1 MKHRIITGILIVMAL
16 LASSCDMNVPTV
28 PQSGLDPK
36 QQPDTPGNV
45 NVVSGL
51 DNQIMVTWDRV
62 WNADSYQVF
71 FVDASN
77 PASNHNTLLSHAVTT
92 NRANVQ
98 LDSYDA
104 PDIDSGRSYYFYV
117 VAYKSFNGQQLYSNQ
132 SEYVEG
138 AVSPQSKDILHH
150 GYIEDTSI
158 NLYWNVPTLFSI
170 DNANKTL
177 YGAEFELQYRN
188 LTADG
193 DSAAW
198 ETISGEGEPQDGVYL
213 FDSIDLN
220 QWPQNTT
227 LEFQILMTI
236 TPSDGSRER
245 TVISEPF
252 QVLVSNDMTPSPV
265 TNVTYTK
272 QDAIDSIIL
281 TWSVPEWTGT
291 ADLEED
297 ADISYFKIEKRV
309 AGSGDE
315 YSTLVDEISNG
326 QDRTTITSA
335 GTDADS
341 QKKFSYTDT
350 EVDPGVVY
358 EYRITNG
365 AKASNSELLY
375 AQNEEDAFVI
385 EDACLFDNP
394 GITSASGS
402 VASTDSANASISFSW
417 TSENF
422 IPEGLV
428 WKIERTTYHT
438 DKEAEVSVLDAP
450 VNEVTS
456 QNNSDPATGEEEKPV
471 DYSKSYTASIT
482 EILGCAYCNE
492 SEHKYSYR
500 PVLVREG
507 EVYPAQS
514 TEFKLTSET
523 EGVLDDEG
531 KLILKAE
538 ELIEGQ
544 LSVEPRI
551 KRHIISWIAKEN
563 DQAKYSYILDETEKE
578 FGGDESSK
586 LESVPDS
593 EGMVKYTADIK
604 VPDGLP
610 HDITIIG
617 EAGST
622 YRSVRRLDNISA
634 AGLSDEFQ
642 FTASGILDEN
652 SESRISVSWT
662 PDGLATIKDFDYQL
676 LYREVGQNVWTSK
689 TIDQTTGNYVFQNE
703 LEEGNVYDFSFA
715 VYDKTYGDVE
725 EYEHHVTLYFA
736 TVRNISATKGNKDS
750 VTVTWE
756 PVDKVSGYEVFRYEE
771 GKELDDATFV
781 GKAEKAEFTDSTAEA
796 GKKYYYAVSALK
808 DEYNSDI
815 FVNAVADTE
824 NQFGK
829 LEKGNM
835 GYVYNNNMVADFSV
849 TDSYASE
856 TTLNPYFV
864 ISFIADETNSVYK
877 LTAAN
882 DSTGFTVDVSQLTTR
897 EGNIWTNGLAEN
909 EKGYVALNTDTLEVT
924 VNADI
929 GVINTEY
936 AVTSFTI
943 QAWQNENSEN
953 TTVANTIKE
962 NHYKDLGVYDYLF
975 LVNTALSIEI
985 GNANGE
991 FSGDWWCGTS
1001 VGNNRQTYGNLEKDK
1016 VYIEN
1021 CIGTGFMDGTI
1032 SQGKIQMSGYHAYDD
1047 KFELNIDNLSL
1058 LARDDGNWTSVGYLG
1073 TDPLDRI
1080 GNDSNNRTVTA
1091 SFEKPVEIDGRS
1103 ITFKSADIVY
1113 NDVYVDAD
1121 NNNGTYDVII
1131 SGGESKTGIPKTD
1144 AKLVQN
1150 IAVGVNG

>member
-150 GYIEDTSI
+150 GYITGTEI

-177 YGAEFELQYRN
+177 YTAEFELQYRN
-188 LTADG
+188 LTTDG

-198 ETISGEGEPQDGVYL
+198 EPISGKDNPQDGVYL

-236 TPSDGSRER
+236 TPSDESRER

-252 QVLVSNDMTPSPV
+252 KILVSNDMTPSPV

-281 TWSVPEWTGT
+281 TWSVPEWTG
-291 ADLEED
+291 AVGSEED
-297 ADISYFKIEKRV
+297 VSYFKIEKRV

-326 QDRTTITSA
+326 QDRETITSA
-335 GTDADS
+335 GTDEDN

-375 AQNEEDAFVI
+375 AQNEENAFVI

-394 GITSASGS
+394 GISSASGS
-402 VASTDSANASISFSW
+402 VTSSDSANASISFSW
-417 TSENF
+417 KSENF
-422 IPEGLV
+422 IPEGLA
-428 WKIERTTYHT
+428 WKIERTIYHT
-438 DKEAEVSVLDAP
+438 DKEAEVSVLDAQ
-450 VNEVTS
+450 VDEVTS
-456 QNNSDPATGEEEKPV
+456 QNNSDPAAGEEEKPV
-471 DYSKSYTASIT
+471 DYSKSYTATIT
-482 EILGCAYCNE
+482 EILDCDYCNE

-500 PVLVREG
+500 PVLVRDG

-514 TEFKLTSET
+514 TEFKLASVT

-531 KLILKAE
+531 KLILKAV

-551 KRHIISWIAKEN
+551 RRHIISWTAKAN
-563 DQAKYSYILDETEKE
+563 GQAKYSYILDETEKSFE
-578 FGGDESSK
+578 EGSLTS
-586 LESVPDS
+586 ESVPDS

-604 VPDGLP
+604 VPDGLS

-662 PDGLATIKDFDYQL
+662 PDGLATIEDFEYQL
-676 LYREVGQNVWTSK
+676 LYREAEQDVWTSK
-689 TIDQTTGNYVFQNE
+689 TINQTTGNYVFQNE
-703 LEEGNVYDFSFA
+703 LVEGNVYDFSFA
-715 VYDKTYGDVE
+715 VYDIKYKET
-725 EYEHHVTLYFA
+725 EYYNSFETLYFA

-750 VTVTWE
+750 VTVTWDSVE
-756 PVDKVSGYEVFRYEE
+756 NVSGYEVFRYEE
-771 GKELDDATFV
+771 GKELEDATFV
-781 GKAEKAEFTDSTAEA
+781 GKVEKAEFTDTTAEA

-815 FVNAVADTE
+815 FVNAIADTE

-829 LEKGNM
+829 LEEGNM
-835 GYVYNNNMVADFSV
+835 GYVYNGNKVAGFSV

-936 AVTSFTI
+936 AVTNFTI
-943 QAWQNENSEN
+943 QAWQNVNSEN
-953 TTVANTIKE
+953 TTEANTITE

-985 GNANGE
+985 GNANE
-991 FSGDWWCGTS
+991 SFSGDWWNSDGA
-1001 VGNNRQTYGNLEKDK
+1001 GNDQQTYTGEKVTIKNATAPRGGSSEMVAGSIYLDEYMFADNLILYSE
-1016 VYIEN
+1016 
-1021 CIGTGFMDGTI
+1021 
-1032 SQGKIQMSGYHAYDD
+1032 
-1047 KFELNIDNLSL
+1047 NLSL
-1058 LARDDGNWTSVGYLG
+1058 MAVHQGFFQGGYLD
-1073 TDPLDRI
+1073 TDPLERI
-1080 GNDSNNRTVTA
+1080 GNDANNRTVTA
-1091 SFEKPVEIDGRS
+1091 SFEKPVEINGRS

-1131 SGGESKTGIPKTD
+1131 SGGESRTGIAKTD
-1144 AKLVQN
+1144 AKVVQN
-1150 IAVGVNG
+1150 IAVGVSG

>member
-1 MKHRIITGILIVMAL
+1 MKHRIITGILIFLAL

-62 WNADSYQVF
+62 WNADSYHVF

-150 GYIEDTSI
+150 GYITGTEI

-177 YGAEFELQYRN
+177 YGARFELQYRN

-309 AGSGDE
+309 AGSDE

-326 QDRTTITSA
+326 QDRETITSA
-335 GTDADS
+335 GTDADN

-350 EVDPGVVY
+350 EVEPGVVY

-402 VASTDSANASISFSW
+402 VTSTDSANASISFSW

-422 IPEGLV
+422 IPEGLD

-438 DKEAEVSVLDAP
+438 DKEAEVSVLDAL
-450 VNEVTS
+450 VTEETS
-456 QNNSDPATGEEEKPV
+456 QNNSEPAAGEEEKPV

-482 EILGCAYCNE
+482 EILGCDYCNN

-500 PVLVREG
+500 PVLVKEG

-514 TEFKLTSET
+514 KEFKLTSET
-523 EGVLDDEG
+523 ENVLDDEG
-531 KLILKAE
+531 KLILKAK

-551 KRHIISWIAKEN
+551 RRHIISWTAKANES
-563 DQAKYSYILDETEKE
+563 AIYSYILDEEEKAFE
-578 FGGDESSK
+578 EGSLSYEPVTGSD
-586 LESVPDS
+586 
-593 EGMVKYTADIK
+593 GMVKYTTEIK

-617 EAGST
+617 EAGSI

-662 PDGLATIKDFDYQL
+662 AEGLATINGRIEYLL
-676 LYREVGQNVWTSK
+676 LYREAGTDVWTEKPINPS
-689 TIDQTTGNYVFQNE
+689 TGNYVYSDNE
-703 LEEGNVYDFSFA
+703 LVEGKIYDFSFA
-715 VYDKTYGDVE
+715 VRDTEFENETE
-725 EYEHHVTLYFA
+725 EYKSPATLYFA

-750 VTVTWE
+750 VTVTWDSVE
-756 PVDKVSGYEVFRYEE
+756 NVSGYEVFRYEE
-771 GKELDDATFV
+771 GKELEDATFV
-781 GKAEKAEFTDSTAEA
+781 GKVEKAEFTDTIAEA

-829 LEKGNM
+829 LEEGNM
-835 GYVYNNNMVADFSV
+835 GYVYNGNKVAGFSV

-953 TTVANTIKE
+953 TTEVNTITE

-985 GNANGE
+985 GNANGS
-991 FSGDWWCGTS
+991 FSGDWYGGS
-1001 VGNNRQTYGNLEKDK
+1001 GMFDNNAKTYAGDNITIISCSSETWQNLWYQGRIELSNYKYG
-1016 VYIEN
+1016 YISLQS
-1021 CIGTGFMDGTI
+1021 D
-1032 SQGKIQMSGYHAYDD
+1032 Y
-1047 KFELNIDNLSL
+1047 LSL
-1058 LARDDGNWTSVGYLG
+1058 MGRNGDEAGYLG

-1080 GNDSNNRTVTA
+1080 GNDANNRIVTA
-1091 SFEKPVEIDGRS
+1091 SFEKPVEIDGHS
-1103 ITFKSADIVY
+1103 ITFKSAEIVY

-1121 NNNGTYDVII
+1121 NKNGTYDVII
-1131 SGGESKTGIPKTD
+1131 SGDESKTGIPKTD
-1144 AKLVQN
+1144 AKVVQN
-1150 IAVGVNG
+1150 IAVGVSG

>member
-150 GYIEDTSI
+150 GYITGTEI

-177 YGAEFELQYRN
+177 YTAEFELQYRN
-188 LTADG
+188 LTTDG

-198 ETISGEGEPQDGVYL
+198 EPISGKDNPQDGVYL

-252 QVLVSNDMTPSPV
+252 KILVSNDMTPSPV

-281 TWSVPEWTGT
+281 TWSVPEWTG
-291 ADLEED
+291 AVGSEED
-297 ADISYFKIEKRV
+297 VSYFKIEKRV

-326 QDRTTITSA
+326 QDRETITSA
-335 GTDADS
+335 GTDEDN

-375 AQNEEDAFVI
+375 AQNEENAFVI

-394 GITSASGS
+394 GISSASGS
-402 VASTDSANASISFSW
+402 VTSSDSANASISFSW
-417 TSENF
+417 KSENF
-422 IPEGLV
+422 IPEGLA
-428 WKIERTTYHT
+428 WKIERTIYHT
-438 DKEAEVSVLDAP
+438 DKEAEVSVLDAQ
-450 VNEVTS
+450 VDEVTS
-456 QNNSDPATGEEEKPV
+456 QNNSNPAAGEEEKPV
-471 DYSKSYTASIT
+471 DYSKSYTATIT
-482 EILGCAYCNE
+482 ETLDCDYCNE

-500 PVLVREG
+500 PVLVRDG

-514 TEFKLTSET
+514 TEFKLASVT

-544 LSVEPRI
+544 QLSVEPRI
-551 KRHIISWIAKEN
+551 RRHIISWTAKAN
-563 DQAKYSYILDETEKE
+563 GQAKYSYILDETEKE

-604 VPDGLP
+604 VPDGLS

-662 PDGLATIKDFDYQL
+662 PDGLATIKDFEYQL
-676 LYREVGQNVWTSK
+676 LYREAGQEAWTRK
-689 TIDQTTGNYVFQNE
+689 TINQTTGNYVFQNE
-703 LEEGNVYDFSFA
+703 LVEGNVYDFSFA
-715 VYDKTYGDVE
+715 VYDIKYKET
-725 EYEHHVTLYFA
+725 EYYNSFETLYFA

-750 VTVTWE
+750 VTVTWDSVE
-756 PVDKVSGYEVFRYEE
+756 NVSGYEVFRYEE
-771 GKELDDATFV
+771 GKELEDATFV
-781 GKAEKAEFTDSTAEA
+781 GKVEKAEFTDTTAEA

-829 LEKGNM
+829 LEAGNM
-835 GYVYNNNMVADFSV
+835 GYVYNNKQVADFSV

-856 TTLNPYFV
+856 TTLNPYFI

-909 EKGYVALNTDTLEVT
+909 EKGYVTLDTDTLEVT

-943 QAWQNENSEN
+943 QAWQKENSEN
-953 TTVANTIKE
+953 TTEANTITE

-975 LVNTALSIEI
+975 LVNSALSIEI
-985 GNANGE
+985 GNADSAVGY
-991 FSGDWWCGTS
+991 DWWGGGDTIL
-1001 VGNNRQTYGNLEKDK
+1001 G
-1016 VYIEN
+1016 IE
-1021 CIGTGFMDGTI
+1021 TGDSRYYQNQEGTI
-1032 SQGKIQMSGYHAYDD
+1032 SITTCHSSLGSSDMNPGSINLTEYRFGDVILQSG
-1047 KFELNIDNLSL
+1047 NLSFMAVHQDL
-1058 LARDDGNWTSVGYLG
+1058 GDGGYLDDDPLERIG
-1073 TDPLDRI
+1073 TDA
-1080 GNDSNNRTVTA
+1080 NNRTVSA
-1091 SFEKPVEIDGRS
+1091 SFEKPVEIDGHS

-1113 NDVYVDAD
+1113 NNVYVDAD
-1121 NNNGTYDVII
+1121 NKNGTYDVII
-1131 SGGESKTGIPKTD
+1131 SGGESRTGIAKTD
-1144 AKLVQN
+1144 AKVVQN
-1150 IAVGVNG
+1150 IAVGVSG

>member
-150 GYIEDTSI
+150 GYITGTAI

-170 DNANKTL
+170 DNANKML
-177 YGAEFELQYRN
+177 YEAEFKLQYRN

-198 ETISGEGEPQDGVYL
+198 ETISGEGDPQDDVYL

-252 QVLVSNDMTPSPV
+252 QILVSNDMTPSPV

-281 TWSVPEWTGT
+281 TWSVPEWTGA
-291 ADLEED
+291 ADSEED

-309 AGSGDE
+309 AGADE
-315 YSTLVDEISNG
+315 YETLIDEISNG
-326 QDRTTITSA
+326 QDRKTITPA

-350 EVDPGVVY
+350 EVEPGVVY

-365 AKASNSELLY
+365 AKALNSELLY

-394 GITSASGS
+394 GISSASGNVTS
-402 VASTDSANASISFSW
+402 NDSANASISFSW

-422 IPEGLV
+422 IPEGLA

-438 DKEAEVSVLDAP
+438 DKEAEVSVLDAS
-450 VNEVTS
+450 VLDVTS
-456 QNNSDPATGEEEKPV
+456 QNNSDPAAGEEEKPV
-471 DYSKSYTASIT
+471 DYSKSYNATIT
-482 EILGCAYCNE
+482 EILGCDYCNN

-500 PVLVREG
+500 PVLVGEG

-514 TEFKLTSET
+514 KEFKLTSET
-523 EGVLDDEG
+523 ENVLDDEG

-551 KRHIISWIAKEN
+551 RRHIISWTAKSLEG
-563 DQAKYSYILDETEKE
+563 ATYSYILDETEKSFE
-578 FGGDESSK
+578 EGSLTS
-586 LESVPDS
+586 ESVPDS

-604 VPDGLP
+604 VPDGLS

-617 EAGST
+617 EAGNT
-622 YRSVRRLDNISA
+622 YRSVRRLDDISA

-642 FTASGILDEN
+642 FSASGILDEN

-662 PDGLATIKDFDYQL
+662 PDGLATIKDFDYQI
-676 LYREVGQNVWTSK
+676 LYREAGQNAWTRK
-689 TIDQTTGNYVFQNE
+689 TINQTTGNYVFQNE
-703 LEEGNVYDFSFA
+703 LVEGNVYDFSFA
-715 VYDKTYGDVE
+715 VHDITYKEIEYYKSVE
-725 EYEHHVTLYFA
+725 TLYFA
-736 TVRNISATKGNKDS
+736 TVRNISATKGNNGS
-750 VTVTWE
+750 VTVTWDS
-756 PVDKVSGYEVFRYEE
+756 VDKVSGYEVFRYEE
-771 GKELDDATFV
+771 GKELEDATYV
-781 GKAEKAEFTDSTAEA
+781 GKAETAEFTDTTAEA

-815 FVNAVADTE
+815 FVNAVADTA

-829 LEKGNM
+829 LEAGNM
-835 GYVYNNNMVADFSV
+835 GYVYNNKQVADFSV

-882 DSTGFTVDVSQLTTR
+882 DSTGFAVDVSQLTTR

-909 EKGYVALNTDTLEVT
+909 EKGYVALNTDTLDVT

-936 AVTSFTI
+936 AVTNFTI

-953 TTVANTIKE
+953 TTEANTITE
-962 NHYKDLGVYDYLF
+962 NHYKDLDVYDYLF

-985 GNANGE
+985 GNADSAVGY
-991 FSGDWWCGTS
+991 DWWGGGDTIF
-1001 VGNNRQTYGNLEKDK
+1001 G
-1016 VYIEN
+1016 IE
-1021 CIGTGFMDGTI
+1021 TGDSRYYQNQEGTI
-1032 SQGKIQMSGYHAYDD
+1032 SITTCHSSLGSSDMNPGSINLTEYRFGDVILQSG
-1047 KFELNIDNLSL
+1047 NLSFM
-1058 LARDDGNWTSVGYLG
+1058 AVHQDAGDGGYLDDDPLERIG
-1073 TDPLDRI
+1073 TDA
-1080 GNDSNNRTVTA
+1080 NNRTVSA

-1103 ITFKSADIVY
+1103 ITFKSANIVY
-1113 NDVYVDAD
+1113 NDVFVDAD
-1121 NNNGTYDVII
+1121 NNKGTYDVII
-1131 SGGESKTGIPKTD
+1131 SGGESRTGIAKTD
-1144 AKLVQN
+1144 AKVVQN
-1150 IAVGVNG
+1150 IAVGVSG

>member
-1 MKHRIITGILIVMAL
+1 MWRTWLKHRIITGILIFLAL

-150 GYIEDTSI
+150 GYITGTEI

-170 DNANKTL
+170 DNANKPL
-177 YGAEFELQYRN
+177 YTAEFELQYRN
-188 LTADG
+188 LTTDG

-198 ETISGEGEPQDGVYL
+198 EPISGKDNPQDGVYL

-252 QVLVSNDMTPSPV
+252 KILVSNDMTPSPV

-281 TWSVPEWTGT
+281 TWSVPEWTG
-291 ADLEED
+291 AVGSED
-297 ADISYFKIEKRV
+297 DVSYFKIEKRV

-326 QDRTTITSA
+326 QDRETITSA
-335 GTDADS
+335 GTDEDN

-350 EVDPGVVY
+350 EVEPGVVY

-402 VASTDSANASISFSW
+402 VTSTDSANASISFSW

-422 IPEGLV
+422 IPEGLD

-438 DKEAEVSVLDAP
+438 DKEAEVSVLDAL
-450 VNEVTS
+450 VTEETS
-456 QNNSDPATGEEEKPV
+456 QNNSNPAAGEEEKPV
-471 DYSKSYTASIT
+471 DYSKSYIASIT
-482 EILGCAYCNE
+482 EILGCDYCNN

-500 PVLVREG
+500 PVLVKEG

-514 TEFKLTSET
+514 TEFKLTSGT

-544 LSVEPRI
+544 LTVEPRI
-551 KRHIISWIAKEN
+551 RRHIISWTAKEN
-563 DQAKYSYILDETEKE
+563 DSATYSYILDETEKAFE
-578 FGGDESSK
+578 EGS
-586 LESVPDS
+586 LTSVPDS

-622 YRSVRRLDNISA
+622 YRSVRRLDDISA

-662 PDGLATIKDFDYQL
+662 PDGLATIEDFEYQL
-676 LYREVGQNVWTSK
+676 LYREAEQDVWTSK
-689 TIDQTTGNYVFQNE
+689 KINQTTGNYVFQNE
-703 LEEGNVYDFSFA
+703 LVEGNVYDFSFA
-715 VYDKTYGDVE
+715 VYDIKYKET
-725 EYEHHVTLYFA
+725 EYYNSFETLYFA

-750 VTVTWE
+750 VTVTWDSVE
-756 PVDKVSGYEVFRYEE
+756 NVSGYEVFRYEE
-771 GKELDDATFV
+771 GKELEDATFV
-781 GKAEKAEFTDSTAEA
+781 GKVEKAEFTDTTAEA

-815 FVNAVADTE
+815 FVNAIADTE

-829 LEKGNM
+829 LEEGNM
-835 GYVYNNNMVADFSV
+835 GYVYNGNKVAGFSV

-897 EGNIWTNGLAEN
+897 EGNIWTNGLVEN

-936 AVTSFTI
+936 AVTNFTI
-943 QAWQNENSEN
+943 QAWQNVNSEN
-953 TTVANTIKE
+953 TTEANTITE

-991 FSGDWWCGTS
+991 FSGDWWPGISSETYTGEKIDIISSYSLWYDSGTVLS
-1001 VGNNRQTYGNLEKDK
+1001 GSIDLDTYLPD
-1016 VYIEN
+1016 I
-1021 CIGTGFMDGTI
+1021 F
-1032 SQGKIQMSGYHAYDD
+1032 A
-1047 KFELNIDNLSL
+1047 NLSL
-1058 LARDDGNWTSVGYLG
+1058 SCDTLSLIARNGFDDDGLAGYLG

-1080 GNDSNNRTVTA
+1080 GNDANNRTVTA
-1091 SFEKPVEIDGRS
+1091 SFEKPVEINGRS

-1113 NDVYVDAD
+1113 NNVYVDAD
-1121 NNNGTYDVII
+1121 NKNGTYDVII
-1131 SGGESKTGIPKTD
+1131 SGGESRTGIAKTD
-1144 AKLVQN
+1144 AKVVQN
-1150 IAVGVNG
+1150 IAVGVSG

>member
-150 GYIEDTSI
+150 GYITGTEI

-177 YGAEFELQYRN
+177 YTAEFELQYRN
-188 LTADG
+188 LTTDG

-198 ETISGEGEPQDGVYL
+198 EPISGKDNPQDGVYL

-236 TPSDGSRER
+236 TPSDESRER

-252 QVLVSNDMTPSPV
+252 KILVSNDMTPSPV

-281 TWSVPEWTGT
+281 TWSVPEWTG
-291 ADLEED
+291 AVGSEED
-297 ADISYFKIEKRV
+297 VSYFKIEKRV

-326 QDRTTITSA
+326 QDRETITSA
-335 GTDADS
+335 GTDEDN

-375 AQNEEDAFVI
+375 AQNEENAFVI

-394 GITSASGS
+394 GISSASGS
-402 VASTDSANASISFSW
+402 VTSSDSANASISFSW
-417 TSENF
+417 KSENF
-422 IPEGLV
+422 FPEGLA
-428 WKIERTTYHT
+428 WKIERTIYHT
-438 DKEAEVSVLDAP
+438 DKEAEVSVLDAQ
-450 VNEVTS
+450 VDEVTS
-456 QNNSDPATGEEEKPV
+456 QNNSNPAAGEEEKPV
-471 DYSKSYTASIT
+471 DYSKSYTATIT
-482 EILGCAYCNE
+482 ETLDCDYCNE

-500 PVLVREG
+500 PVLVRDG

-514 TEFKLTSET
+514 TEFKLASVT

-531 KLILKAE
+531 KLILKAD

-551 KRHIISWIAKEN
+551 RRHIISWTAKAN
-563 DQAKYSYILDETEKE
+563 GQAKYSYILDETEKSFE
-578 FGGDESSK
+578 EGSLTS
-586 LESVPDS
+586 ESVPDS
-593 EGMVKYTADIK
+593 EGMVKYTAYIK
-604 VPDGLP
+604 VPDGLS

-662 PDGLATIKDFDYQL
+662 PDGLATIYGFEYQL
-676 LYREVGQNVWTSK
+676 LYREAGQKDWTRK
-689 TIDQTTGNYVFQNE
+689 TINQTTGNYVFQNE
-703 LEEGNVYDFSFA
+703 LVEGNVYDFSFA
-715 VYDKTYGDVE
+715 VYDRTYGDVE

-736 TVRNISATKGNKDS
+736 TVRNISATKVNKDS
-750 VTVTWE
+750 VTVTWD
-756 PVDKVSGYEVFRYEE
+756 PVDNASGYEVFRYEE
-771 GKELDDATFV
+771 GKELEDAIFV
-781 GKAEKAEFTDSTAEA
+781 GKDKKAEFTDTTAEA

-808 DEYNSDI
+808 NEYSSDI
-815 FVNAVADTE
+815 FINAVADTE

-829 LEKGNM
+829 LEAGNM
-835 GYVYNNNMVADFSV
+835 GYVYNNKQVADFSV

-856 TTLNPYFV
+856 TTLNPYFD

-882 DSTGFTVDVSQLTTR
+882 DSTGFTVDVSHLTTR

-936 AVTSFTI
+936 AVTNFTI
-943 QAWQNENSEN
+943 QAWQNVNSEN
-953 TTVANTIKE
+953 TTEAYTITD

-975 LVNTALSIEI
+975 FVNTALSIEI
-985 GNANGE
+985 GKANPAVDY
-991 FSGDWWCGTS
+991 DWWGGGSTIL
-1001 VGNNRQTYGNLEKDK
+1001 G
-1016 VYIEN
+1016 IE
-1021 CIGTGFMDGTI
+1021 TGDSRHYQNQEGTI
-1032 SQGKIQMSGYHAYDD
+1032 SITTCHSSNGSSDMNPGSISLNGYLFGDVT
-1047 KFELNIDNLSL
+1047 LQTGNLSFM
-1058 LARDDGNWTSVGYLG
+1058 AVHQDIGDGGYLG
-1073 TDPLDRI
+1073 DDPLERI
-1080 GNDSNNRTVTA
+1080 GIGSDANNRTVTA

>member
-1 MKHRIITGILIVMAL
+1 MKHRIITGILIFLAL

-77 PASNHNTLLSHAVTT
+77 PASNHNTLLPHAVTT

-150 GYIEDTSI
+150 GYITGTAI

-177 YGAEFELQYRN
+177 YTAEFELQYRN

-198 ETISGEGEPQDGVYL
+198 ETISGKDNPQDGVYL

-309 AGSGDE
+309 DSSGDE

-326 QDRTTITSA
+326 QDRETITSV
-335 GTDADS
+335 GTDEDN
-341 QKKFSYTDT
+341 QKRFSYTDT
-350 EVDPGVVY
+350 EVEPGVVY

-422 IPEGLV
+422 IPEGLA

-438 DKEAEVSVLDAP
+438 DKEAEVSVLDEP
-450 VNEVTS
+450 VAEVTS
-456 QNNSDPATGEEEKPV
+456 QNNSDPAAGEEEKPV
-471 DYSKSYTASIT
+471 DYSKSYTATIT
-482 EILGCAYCNE
+482 ETLGCDYCNE

-551 KRHIISWIAKEN
+551 RRHIISWTAKANEN
-563 DQAKYSYILDETEKE
+563 ATYSYILDEAETE
-578 FGGDESSK
+578 FTGESLKS
-586 LESVPDS
+586 EPVS
-593 EGMVKYTADIK
+593 EGIVRYTAEIK
-604 VPDGLP
+604 VPDGLS

-662 PDGLATIKDFDYQL
+662 PDGLATIEDFEYQL
-676 LYREVGQNVWTSK
+676 LYREAGQDVWTRK
-689 TIDQTTGNYVFQNE
+689 TINQTTGNYVFQNE
-703 LEEGNVYDFSFA
+703 LVEGNVYDFSFA
-715 VYDKTYGDVE
+715 VYDRTYDEIEDYKPVE
-725 EYEHHVTLYFA
+725 TLYFA
-736 TVRNISATKGNKDS
+736 TVRNISATKGNKGS
-750 VTVTWE
+750 VTVTWDSVE
-756 PVDKVSGYEVFRYEE
+756 NVSGYEVFRYEE
-771 GKELDDATFV
+771 GKELEDATSV
-781 GKAEKAEFTDSTAEA
+781 GKPEKAEFTDTTAEA

-808 DEYNSDI
+808 DEYSSDI
-815 FVNAVADTE
+815 FINAVADTE

-829 LEKGNM
+829 MEEGNM
-835 GYVYNNNMVADFSV
+835 GYVYNGNKVAGFSV

-882 DSTGFTVDVSQLTTR
+882 DNNGFTVDVSQLTTR

-943 QAWQNENSEN
+943 QAWQKENSEN
-953 TTVANTIKE
+953 TTEANTITE

-985 GNANGE
+985 GNADSAVGY
-991 FSGDWWCGTS
+991 DWWGGGDTIL
-1001 VGNNRQTYGNLEKDK
+1001 G
-1016 VYIEN
+1016 IE
-1021 CIGTGFMDGTI
+1021 TGDSRYYQNQEGTI
-1032 SQGKIQMSGYHAYDD
+1032 SITTCHSSLGSSDMNPGSINLTEYRFGDVILQSG
-1047 KFELNIDNLSL
+1047 NLSFM
-1058 LARDDGNWTSVGYLG
+1058 AVHQDAGDGGYLDDDPLERIG
-1073 TDPLDRI
+1073 TDA
-1080 GNDSNNRTVTA
+1080 NNRTVSA
-1091 SFEKPVEIDGRS
+1091 SFEKPVEIDGHS
-1103 ITFKSADIVY
+1103 ITFKSANIVY
-1113 NDVYVDAD
+1113 NDVFVDAD
-1121 NNNGTYDVII
+1121 NNKGTYDVII
-1131 SGGESKTGIPKTD
+1131 SGGESRTGIAKTD
-1144 AKLVQN
+1144 AKVVQN
-1150 IAVGVNG
+1150 IAVGVSG